1 MIANSFVLYAYLKCF
16 LSVIC
21 GNLRIWVKSSST
33 CGNLAGAVWS
43 NLSHSFSFFWDK
55 ALRVGDKK
63 KIKMVTES
71 LTVTN
76 EKCRP
81 EVGVEL
87 CDQCWREGLNVWHQG
102 SRNMPLKL
110 SMSPSPSQRTGSVS
124 PVQTIRRFSRTLKLP
139 LVLFTLAFCTSV
151 WSLGLFSARS
161 TQQRSRWTPWS
172 WSPGS
177 TELSRVRVGQSYWPR
192 PEKTNI
198 SLRRVLCG
206 FFPAHAIEK
215 PVSGPTCTWDLSTAK
230 CTHNKLLM

>member
-33 CGNLAGAVWS
+33 CGNLVGAVWS

-63 KIKMVTES
+63 TES

-76 EKCRP
+76 EKWIP

-102 SRNMPLKL
+102 SRNMPLQV

-151 WSLGLFSARS
+151 WSLGLFSATALQMNALVLVAGLHRTEPGQGRS
-161 TQQRSRWTPWS
+161 KLLTASR
-172 WSPGS
+172 
-177 TELSRVRVGQSYWPR
+177 ENKY
-192 PEKTNI
+192 
-198 SLRRVLCG
+198 
-206 FFPAHAIEK
+206 FPAPCALWVFSSSCHRKACQWANLHVRPINCEMH
-215 PVSGPTCTWDLSTAK
+215 TQ
-230 CTHNKLLM
+230 